1 MPRHAPPKVMKRRK
15 PEPMSKQ
22 TAVIKELTER
32 FNGLPEVWFQNELL
46 EQTRDYLTRGQRFKT
61 LKIDLLNEEWA
72 KAFRQ
77 FVEWRIGPH
86 IRDLDDTGAELRLRG
101 KEFPTHLVRL
111 EVEQLQLIVQRI
123 DSLPLT
129 AEFSRKIDEFIT
141 DMNRP
146 KN

>member
-1 MPRHAPPKVMKRRK
+1 MKRRK